1 MILKTNSRPL
11 TVTIHNDGWG
21 LSDEETDT
29 LRWAKRL
36 VLLAPIQETD
46 GTAARVE
53 IHLTVLQAMTLVRSG
68 WLIRRSG
75 SMSTPT
81 AYIYCNAGR

>member
-1 MILKTNSRPL
+1 MQNNNNAL
-11 TVTIHNDGWG
+11 TFRLHNDGWG
-21 LSDEETDT
+21 LSGDETDT

-36 VLLAPIQETD
+36 VLLAPVQETD
-46 GTAARVE
+46 GSAARIE
-53 IHLTVLQAMTLVRSG
+53 IHLTALQAMTLVRNG